1 MKERRAFFCLLCFLC
16 CSFAIAAQN
25 TVISQ
30 LPLLGFS
37 RDTSDRERALERQ
50 FDSLIRTD
58 DLRDWMKR
66 LSARPHHLG
75 SAYDKDNAEFMAGL
89 FRSWGF
95 DTAIESFDVLFATP
109 KTRLLEMTAPDTL
122 HSETGRAGAQRG
134 RDVRTKVRA
143 TADL

>member
-1 MKERRAFFCLLCFLC
+1 MKPRRALLCLLCLLC
-16 CSFAIAAQN
+16 SCFVITAQN
-25 TVISQ
+25 IVLGQ
-30 LPLLGFS
+30 LPLLGFT

-66 LSARPHHLG
+66 LTDRPHHLG
-75 SAYDKDNAEFMAGL
+75 SASDKDNAEFMAGL

-109 KTRLLEMTAPDTL
+109 
-122 HSETGRAGAQRG
+122 
-134 RDVRTKVRA
+134 
-143 TADL
+143 